1 MCATIY
7 EKVERKIC
15 MSKKTIE
22 NIRFIYGI
30 VLSVMLI
37 ITGILLMIACF
48 NIYKIGNRP
57 FTTENIANAFAKIAI
72 PVWVTVGLTVIRL
85 IAKLFFPDPKSARK
99 AIKDKKITLAHLQSK
114 LNMAACDENTLSLIK
129 KEQKTHTVLKISTI
143 AISCVAAIPAIIYA
157 CNFNNYS
164 ADYNASVIAACLWL
178 LPCAFVAMG
187 ACVAFLYLEEACL
200 DRQLKHVKTA
210 FVQSQKASNTVELK
224 SASPAVQASKHR
236 DCTKLIWGI
245 RIALIVAAIALIIAG
260 ILNGGMADVLT
271 KATNICTECIGLG

>member
-1 MCATIY
+1 MRHHLQ
-7 EKVERKIC
+7 KVERKIC
-15 MSKKTIE
+15 MSKKAIE

-37 ITGILLMIACF
+37 VTGILLMIACV
-48 NIYKIGNRP
+48 NVYKIGNRP

-72 PVWVTVGLTVIRL
+72 FVWVTVGLTVIRL

-129 KEQKTHTVLKISTI
+129 KEQKTHTVLQIATI
-143 AISCVAAIPAIIYA
+143 AIACVAAIPAAIYA
-157 CNFNNYS
+157 FNFNNYS
-164 ADYNASVIAACLWL
+164 ADYNASVIAACLWV

-187 ACVAFLYLEEACL
+187 AFVAFLYLEEACL
-200 DRQLKHVKTA
+200 DRQLKHVKAA
-210 FVQSQKASNTVELK
+210 FVQFQKASNTVEHK
-224 SASPAVQASKHR
+224 TASPAIETSKQR
-236 DCTKLIWGI
+236 DYTKLIWSI
-245 RIALIVAAIALIIAG
+245 RIAFIVAAIALIIAG
-260 ILNGGMADVLT
+260 ILNGGMADVLS